1 MDFVLGY
8 FCRLVLDSAPWH
20 TTQKLVVPE
29 NIKLLPLPPYSP
41 ELNLTEHIWDYI
53 REQKQFN
60 NHIFES
66 LDDVEAQL
74 VGLMSCCLYG
84 RCLNRDRKG

>member
-1 MDFVLGY
+1 MDFVLCY
-8 FCRLVLDSAPWH
+8 FCRLV
-20 TTQKLVVPE
+20 LVVPE

-41 ELNLTEHIWDYI
+41 ELNPTEHIWDYI

-74 VGLMSCCLYG
+74 VIA
-84 RCLNRDRKG
+84 LNALNQESKKLKSMCQFSWIKLS